1 MTARSSTGNFSKFG
15 TYFLYKL
22 RNLRPL
28 IILNSIFALLSYPFV
43 GGILVPFAA
52 NQAAIENYR
61 NEFYGD
67 NLSYVGDI
75 YSEPAYQTLV
85 DQQGVLEG
93 LLIMSIVI
101 GIIMLVALFIMSNT
115 MVIKNF
121 RWLYSKT
128 VVDMDYSL
136 PVSDD
141 TRFFGDLLASF
152 AGSLVPHLI
161 AILTGSVLWRVALN
175 ILANDLISPEDIEEY
190 KEILGCLIPEQLMYT
205 GLFAC
210 IMFMA
215 FTLFVMSVCGRRA
228 ETGIYSYVL
237 TGAVTIIHV
246 ICLLIVMTNV
256 YGLDYYGLEMR
267 DLFAVSATSPL
278 GLIFVTLYYLF
289 DASGEISEFLVPLFR
304 PATGIAAVLI
314 TVALFVLAYFLIRKR
329 RAERVGSPFTFGIVK
344 AVIPAVVTFAVVAP
358 FMWVIF
364 GAMRDAKEY
373 SYEPEMTGIV
383 VAMFI
388 ITLVLYIIMELIS
401 GKGFRK
407 FHITLLKYVITMAV
421 SLAVCF
427 CLYASNGFGIANY
440 VPDAEDVQSAHVYI
454 RGSSNGYGLDASVE
468 EEDSIKA
475 LIEIHEEIPKKPV
488 EDIQRTNPCAIG
500 IEYYLKDGTDVHRYY
515 YITEEQYLDYL
526 KRATT
531 PEAFCNSEF
540 RNRDKQYGD
549 RIKKVLVSNGSLV
562 STSYEVDISYKEFC
576 EAYRKDCDSVTFEK
590 AYCLGE
596 DMYFTT
602 VELEYT
608 RRYEYEMDRISTQSI
623 TLNVY
628 SWMENTIALFAKN
641 GIQEIEYKDM
651 SGFRSAFLIA
661 YDKNNYGIYSNADVA
676 AAFMM
681 TGDNTLTDKQRV
693 YYGYPA
699 GYVYVGDFE
708 EEPSVYE
715 YDVDKEITVEYYR
728 DSVQVVDYQAVR
740 IDMDD
745 PALGILL
752 DGTSAYASPLY
763 DSEKIYSVLMVGT
776 EDLSGWLD
784 AESEFG
790 YASAEYFITFDNYD
804 LAAEKMA
811 AN

>member
-43 GGILVPFAA
+43 GGILVPYAA
-52 NQAAIENYR
+52 NQVAIENYR

-67 NLSYVGDI
+67 DLSFVGDI

-85 DQQGVLEG
+85 DQQGVLES
-93 LLIMSIVI
+93 LFVMAVI
-101 GIIMLVALFIMSNT
+101 IGVIMLVALFIMSNT

-161 AILTGSVLWRVALN
+161 AILTGSVLWRVALSIFTN
-175 ILANDLISPEDIEEY
+175 ELTSPEEIEEY
-190 KEILGCLIPEQLMYT
+190 KEILGSLIPEQLMYT

-210 IMFMA
+210 VMFMA

-256 YGLDYYGLEMR
+256 YGMEYYSLEMR
-267 DLFAVSATSPL
+267 DMFAVSATSPL

-289 DASGEISEFLVPLFR
+289 SSTSEIPEFIVPLFR
-304 PATGIAAVLI
+304 PAPGIAAVLI

-329 RAERVGSPFTFGIVK
+329 RAERVGSPFAFGIVK

-364 GAMRDAKEY
+364 GQMRDGKEY
-373 SYEPEMTGIV
+373 GYEPEIAGMV

-388 ITLVLYIIMELIS
+388 VTLILYIIMELIS

-407 FHITLLKYVITMAV
+407 FHITLLKYVVTMAV

-427 CLYASNGFGIANY
+427 GLYASNGFGIANY
-440 VPDAEDVQSAHVYI
+440 VPDAEDVQDVRIVIS
-454 RGSSNGYGLDASVE
+454 GNNNGAYLRASVDDLE
-468 EEDSIKA
+468 SIK
-475 LIEIHEEIPKKPV
+475 LITDLHKEVPKHDQGL
-488 EDIQRTNPCAIG
+488 EMYESCSFQID
-500 IEYYLKDGTDVHRYY
+500 YSLKDGTDVGRYY
-515 YITEEQYLDYL
+515 LITDEQYMDFMN
-526 KRATT
+526 RATT
-531 PEAFCNSEF
+531 PEIFYKSENGDSYIRKYAEDIIRVSVRNS
-540 RNRDKQYGD
+540 DTYWAP
-549 RIKKVLVSNGSLV
+549 
-562 STSYEVDISYKEFC
+562 YEVNIPYDKFFET
-576 EAYRKDCDSVTFEK
+576 YRKDCDGVTLEK
-590 AYCLGE
+590 AQCLGE
-596 DMYFTT
+596 DMCFTEIELT
-602 VELEYT
+602 VTGKYDDNRANT
-608 RRYEYEMDRISTQSI
+608 TMDQTVK
-623 TLNVY
+623 VY
-628 SWMENTIALFAKN
+628 SWMENTLALLAEN
-641 GIQEIEYKDM
+641 GVKDINRVEILGYKA
-651 SGFRSAFLIA
+651 AFLVA
-661 YDKNNYGIYSNADVA
+661 HDADSYSMYHNAELA
-676 AAFMM
+676 ALFMM
-681 TGDNTLTDKQRV
+681 TGDNTATEEQLE

-699 GYVYVGDFE
+699 GYIYAGDQDDTPYVYD
-708 EEPSVYE
+708 S
-715 YDVDKEITVEYYR
+715 DKEITVEYYH
-728 DSVQVVDYQAVR
+728 DSIQVVNYQVIR
-740 IDMDD
+740 LDMDD
-745 PALGILL
+745 PDLPRLL
-752 DGTSAYASPLY
+752 TNTSPYASTLY
-763 DSEKIYSVLMVGT
+763 DTDKFYSVVLVGT
-776 EDLSGWLD
+776 ETFAEFLD
-784 AESEFG
+784 AQSTYGWVSED
-790 YASAEYFITFDNYD
+790 YFISFANYD
-804 LAAEKMA
+804 LAAAKMA
-811 AN
+811 ANLS